1 MANATLS
8 RPHGRGGV
16 IARLLILLSTVCLA
30 AGLLTPML
38 ETRRMVFF
46 SDAHSLI
53 DVTRALLDNEN
64 YLLGL
69 VILIFSILFP
79 IAKAVYLAAVNA
91 GWAHGQSA
99 LVWVDRLGK
108 WSMLDVLIAGLIV
121 FALSG
126 DRAIRITEQ
135 PGLYFFTAA
144 IFGLMISSGLI
155 LRDAR
160 SRV

>member
-1 MANATLS
+1 MADATLS
-8 RPHGRGGV
+8 RPHGRGGA

-30 AGLLTPML
+30 AGILTPTL

-53 DVTRALLDNEN
+53 DVTRALLENEN

-79 IAKAVYLAAVNA
+79 IAKAIYLAAVNA

-155 LRDAR
+155 TRER
-160 SRV
+160 P